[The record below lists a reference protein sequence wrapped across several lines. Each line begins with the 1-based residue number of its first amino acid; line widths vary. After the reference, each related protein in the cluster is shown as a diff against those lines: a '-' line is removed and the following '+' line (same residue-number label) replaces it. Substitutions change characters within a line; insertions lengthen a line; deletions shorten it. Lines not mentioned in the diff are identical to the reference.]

1 MVDQDLSLFHDTA
14 PLFSV
19 TEFGAPMPDS
29 DQLWQAQTASEWS
42 EMFNQVHE
50 FSNGYSSVGSG
61 ARPPSLRDLFRYFL
75 DDEIVVQDV
84 RGGST

>member
-29 DQLWQAQTASEWS
+29 DRLGQAQTAAEWS

-61 ARPPSLRDLFRYFL
+61 AR
-75 DDEIVVQDV
+75 IVLVSPTGKITPCTLKLEFDNINNI
-84 RGGST
+84 T